1 MEFREKSF
9 AEDGFDR
16 KLDFPE
22 IKWLSIPKFEEY
34 LNQGIDIHPSLG
46 HFEQNDSSNSSKNR
60 IYAGKSI
67 PKKPQSD
74 ENNNSMGTF

>member
-22 IKWLSIPKFEEY
+22 IRWLSKSKFEEY
-34 LNQGIDIHPSLG
+34 LNQGVDIHPSLG
-46 HFEQNDSSNSSKNR
+46 HFEQTDSSKNR

-74 ENNNSMGTF
+74 ENNNSMGMF